1 MHEPRDMNNVMT
13 CMMYLKVLGL
23 ISQFFIQM
31 MSFYSNDASS
41 FITWDQISVKS
52 VKPFRNAT
60 RLRILQLPIRRMH
73 IHTLADR
80 WQLFVKK
87 WNHNRLSRKSRL
99 ESLKIT
105 MK

>member
-1 MHEPRDMNNVMT
+1 MHEPWGMSNVMT
-13 CMMYLKVLGL
+13 WMMYLKVLGP
-23 ISQFFIQM
+23 ISQNGVFD
-31 MSFYSNDASS
+31 SNDPSS